1 MSDAPD
7 AEDQRERSGAG
18 REQFDHL
25 VVIGS
30 SAGGVDALLNLVGTL
45 PTDFPAPIVIA
56 QHLDRRRESH
66 LGEILASRSSLP
78 VRTVT
83 KPEKLDPGVVYVIAS
98 DLDVEINDHAVSVGT
113 NANPAPKPSID

>member
-1 MSDAPD
+1 MPDALD
-7 AEDQRERSGAG
+7 AEDQNEASGAT
-18 REQFDHL
+18 REHFDHL

-30 SAGGVDALLNLVGTL
+30 SAGGVDALINLVGTL

-66 LGEILASRSSLP
+66 LGEILASRSPLP

-83 KPEKLDPGVVYVIAS
+83 EYEKLSPGVVYVIAA
-98 DLDVEINDHAVSVGT
+98 DLDAVD
-113 NANPAPKPSID
+113 I